1 MSTTQHV
8 NFDRAY
14 GAILGQAV
22 GDALGAP
29 TEGMTRDAIRA
40 RYGWLA
46 DFVTEEP
53 AGTDDTEYAVLTAR
67 TILRYGRGLTPDDVT
82 REWRRTLVGQE
93 GGFSGGGFSEMTAIN
108 NLRRGLVAPMS
119 GTDNHEM
126 WSDGSAMRIAPIGVF
141 CAGDPSEA
149 ARLAAVESRVSHARD
164 GIFCAQALAA
174 SVSVALVSQ
183 DWGAI
188 VEAGLANMPD
198 DSWSSRTVH
207 RAIDVASSCESLEA
221 AVDALYDEIS
231 ILHYPWADVGPE
243 ATGMAYGV
251 LAAADGQ
258 YVPTV
263 LAGANLG
270 RDADTI
276 AAMAGAMA
284 GALRGARAIPA
295 KWRDAINVIP
305 GNCITATAGTD
316 LAALTAELITK
327 AAEPQAT

>member
-1 MSTTQHV
+1 MSAAPRV
-8 NFDRAY
+8 DFDRAY

-29 TEGMTRDAIRA
+29 TEGMSRAAIRDA
-40 RYGWLA
+40 YGWVE
-46 DFVTEEP
+46 DFVAEEP

-67 TILRYGRGLTPDDVT
+67 TILRYGHGLTVDDVT
-82 REWRRTLVGQE
+82 REWRRNLVGQK
-93 GGFSGGGFSEMTAIN
+93 GGFAGGGFSEMTAIN
-108 NLRRGLVAPMS
+108 NLRKGLIAPIS

-149 ARLAAVESRVSHARD
+149 ARLAAVEARVSHARD
-164 GIFCAQALAA
+164 GIYCAQALAA
-174 SVSVALVSQ
+174 SVSVALVSEAWDQ
-183 DWGAI
+183 VI
-188 VEAGLANMPD
+188 EAGIANMPS
-198 DSWSSRTVH
+198 DSWASRSVR
-207 RAIDVASSCESLEA
+207 RAVDVASSCESLEA
-221 AVDALYDEIS
+221 AVDALYDEIA
-231 ILHYPWADVGPE
+231 ILQYPWADVGPE

-251 LAAADGQ
+251 LAAARGQ

-284 GALRGARAIPA
+284 GALRGAQAIPA
-295 KWRDAINVIP
+295 RWRDAINVIP

-316 LAALTAELITK
+316 LARLTAELVTN
-327 AAEPQAT
+327 AAEE